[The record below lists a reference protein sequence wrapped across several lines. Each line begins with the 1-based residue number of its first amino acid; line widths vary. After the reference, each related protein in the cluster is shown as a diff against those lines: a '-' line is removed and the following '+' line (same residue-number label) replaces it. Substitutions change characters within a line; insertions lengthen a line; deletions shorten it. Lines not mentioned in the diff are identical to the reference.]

1 MSRSLK
7 TAASLIATSAL
18 LVFGSAAHAEN
29 FSKDVY
35 SGAKDH
41 IKTLYKTERDA
52 CDAMSGNAKDV
63 CVEEAKGREKIGLAQ
78 LEYNYTGKDKDRMDL
93 AESKWESRY
102 AVAKEK
108 CDDAAGNAKDVCMQQ
123 AKAAETKAKANAKL
137 AKAVNEAS
145 DDAAEAKMKADYKVA
160 AEKCD
165 AQSGNGKDICT
176 AAAKARYGQM

>member
-7 TAASLIATSAL
+7 TTASLIAASAL
-18 LVFGSAAHAEN
+18 LAFGSVAHAEN

-52 CDAMSGNAKDV
+52 CNSMAGNAKDV
-63 CVEEAKGREKIGLAQ
+63 CVEEAKGREKVGLAQ
-78 LEYNYTGKDKDRMDL
+78 LEFNYTGKDKDRMNL
-93 AESKWESRY
+93 AESKWEARY
-102 AVAKEK
+102 AIAKEK
-108 CDDAAGNAKDVCMQQ
+108 CDDAAGNTKDVCVQE

-137 AKAVNEAS
+137 AKAVNDAA

-160 AEKCD
+160 SEKCD
-165 AQSGNGKDICT
+165 TQSGNGKDICT

>member
-7 TAASLIATSAL
+7 TSASLLAAAAL
-18 LVFGSAAHAEN
+18 LVLGTAAKANN

-41 IKTLYKTERDA
+41 IKSLYKTERDA
-52 CDAMSGNAKDV
+52 CDALAGNAKDV

-78 LEYNYTGKDKDRMDL
+78 LEYNYSGKDKDRMKL
-93 AESKWESRY
+93 AEAKWEARY
-102 AVAKEK
+102 AIAKER
-108 CDDAAGNAKDVCMQQ
+108 CDDAAGNAKDVCVQE
-123 AKAAETKAKANAKL
+123 AKAAEAKAKANAKL
-137 AKAVNEAS
+137 AKAVNEAA
-145 DDAAEAKMKADYKVA
+145 DDAYETKLKADYKVA

-165 AQSGNGKDICT
+165 TQSGNGKDICM